1 MTGNSNPVG
10 NPVITQAHESI
21 SEAGSQKPADSEFD
35 RFKGLASKLAQVPKA
50 EVDEKRKKS

>member
-21 SEAGSQKPADSEFD
+21 SPAASQAAEGEFG
-35 RFKGLASKLAQVPKA
+35 RFGDLAQKLAQVPKA
-50 EVDEKRKKS
+50 EVDEKRKES